1 MSFDYGILNT
11 AGDMVAR
18 FCAPLTVKSN
28 TPVFVKDTLSLKRVV
43 SRRTAQ
49 RWEIEG
55 SLEPLNTTAH
65 KLQSLLVQSGS
76 FAPVS
81 IAFPQNYGADVNM
94 TCSSPVVASGLVNGT
109 TVTLSGLNG
118 VIPEGRYVTFG
129 SDPKLYMLTGDASPG
144 NLSVGVFPPLR
155 NAVSGTMKYS
165 GIIIRMFIDTDSVSG
180 MVYSDGI
187 LMDNGTIK
195 LLEQL

>member
-11 AGDMVAR
+11 AGKVVAR

-28 TPVFVKDTLSLKRVV
+28 APVFVKDTLSLKRVV
-43 SRRTAQ
+43 SRRAAQ

-65 KLQSLLVQSGS
+65 KLQSILVQSGS
-76 FAPVS
+76 FAPVDV
-81 IAFPQNYGADVNM
+81 AFPQNYGTDFNM
-94 TCSSPVVASGLVNGT
+94 TCSSSVGASGSINGT

-129 SDPKLYMLTGDASPG
+129 SDPKLYMLTGDASPS
-144 NLSVGVFPPLR
+144 NTSVGVFPPLR
-155 NAVSGTMKYS
+155 KAVSGTMKY
-165 GIIIRMFIDTDSVSG
+165 RDVVVKMFIDTDSVSG

-195 LLEQL
+195 LLERL